1 MMKRIVLA
9 AASALALSAALPAA
23 AADLPPRTP
32 YGAPA
37 YVQQQPT
44 WTGFYLGLN
53 AGGGW
58 GSSDWAGM
66 GINNSPS
73 GGMVGITAGY
83 NWQGFNNPWVFGIEA
98 DIDWAGFSG
107 STICQFGTNCE
118 TRSDWLGTARG
129 RVGYSWAQPNSW
141 SLIMPYITGGL
152 AFGNIEANQSGFGSV
167 SDTNI
172 GWTVGT
178 GLEVAFNRS
187 WSAKVEYL
195 YADMGD
201 TNCGVP
207 VCSRPT
213 SVDLRMNILRGGLNY
228 RF

>member
-1 MMKRIVLA
+1 MKRILFA
-9 AASALALSAALPAA
+9 GASVLALSAALPAA
-23 AADLPPRTP
+23 AADLPRQSAP

-37 YVQQQPT
+37 YMPAYN

-66 GINNSPS
+66 GVTNSPG
-73 GGMVGITAGY
+73 GGMIGVTAGY
-83 NWQGFNNPWVFGIEA
+83 NWQGPGNPWVFGIEA
-98 DIDWAGFSG
+98 DIDWTNFND
-107 STICQFGTNCE
+107 STACQFGTICE
-118 TRSDWLGTARG
+118 TRSDWFGTARG
-129 RVGYSWAQPNSW
+129 RVGYAWDRF
-141 SLIMPYITGGL
+141 MPYFTGGL
-152 AFGNIEANQSGFGSV
+152 AFGNIEASQSGFGSV

-172 GWTVGT
+172 GWTVGA
-178 GLEVAFNRS
+178 GLEAAIAPR
-187 WSAKVEYL
+187 WTAKVEYL

-201 TNCGVP
+201 TSCGIP

-213 SVDLRMNILRGGLNY
+213 NVDLRMNILRGGLNY